1 MIKGKDATDEVSV
14 EEVSVE
20 PEGREVW
27 EAQPLS
33 LANTARLIRLLAGQL
48 IQKIILEAPNL
59 QGASDTEV
67 LVSVFRVLDE
77 QNLAEFLSIAVD
89 QPPQVIKENYYA
101 AKAMK
106 AAVDFMRVNDF
117 GSLWGEARRLGGAG
131 QPRKKRGRSVRTR
144 KGKR

>member
-1 MIKGKDATDEVSV
+1 MKDEIAVT
-14 EEVSVE
+14 VE

-89 QPPQVIKENYYA
+89 QPIDVIRDNYNA
-101 AKAMK
+101 GKAIK
-106 AAVDFMRVNDF
+106 VAIDFVRLNDF
-117 GSLWGEARRLGGAG
+117 GSILGEARRLGGAG
-131 QPRKKRGRSVRTR
+131 QPRKKRRGSVRPR
-144 KGKR
+144 KGKG